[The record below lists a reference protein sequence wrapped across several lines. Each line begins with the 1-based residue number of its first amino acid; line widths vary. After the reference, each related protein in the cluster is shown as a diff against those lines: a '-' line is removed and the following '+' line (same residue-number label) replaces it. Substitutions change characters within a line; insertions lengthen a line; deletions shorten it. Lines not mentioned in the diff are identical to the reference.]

1 MKAYVTDHALTVGIL
16 EVEARTYDDHNTM
29 IEYSHCPFY
38 VQYAHAGEWF
48 TSRDEAIADAE
59 SRRVRKIA
67 SLKRQIAKLEGLR
80 FDAVSAS

>member
-1 MKAYVTDHALTVGIL
+1 MKVYVTKYALSTGIEEVHA
-16 EVEARTYDDHNTM
+16 EVSENYPTLLHL
-29 IEYSHCPFY
+29 SSFH
-38 VQYAHAGEWF
+38 YAHAGEWF

-80 FDAVSAS
+80 FDVVGSQP